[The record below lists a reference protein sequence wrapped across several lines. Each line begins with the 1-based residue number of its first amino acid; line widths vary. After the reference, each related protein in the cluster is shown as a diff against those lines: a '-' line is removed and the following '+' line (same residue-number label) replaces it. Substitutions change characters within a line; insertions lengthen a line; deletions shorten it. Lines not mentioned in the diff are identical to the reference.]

1 MLPSVRRRR
10 TRSAFMTGYLRYRRL
25 LGQVYPP
32 RYSNLIKTIYRE
44 RSRRIVEVGVDKGYQ
59 ARLMIETASLN
70 HAASAV
76 EYFGFDLFGGER
88 GEGNV
93 LMRAEFSNRPSLVQ
107 QVQSRLRAT
116 GAQVRLFQGDTRTT
130 LKPAFA
136 EIGVPDLVFISGRGS
151 AAGVSSDWNAVRAA
165 IGQETIV
172 ILDDYHLEA
181 GPELEGVGCETVID
195 ALDPEEYAV
204 EQLRPVD
211 ALEETWGTRLVAM
224 VRVRRR
230 Q

>member
-1 MLPSVRRRR
+1 MLPSVGRRR
-10 TRSAFMTGYLRYRRL
+10 TRSAFMIGYLRYRRL

-32 RYSNLIKTIYRE
+32 RYSNLIKIVYRE
-44 RSRRIVEVGVDKGYQ
+44 RSRRIVEIGVDSGYR

-70 HAASAV
+70 HPASAV

-88 GEGNV
+88 GEGGV
-93 LMRAEFSNRPSLVQ
+93 LMRAEFSNRPSRVQ
-107 QVQSRLRAT
+107 QVQGRLRAT

-130 LKPAFA
+130 LRPAFA

-172 ILDDYHLEA
+172 VLDDYHVEA
-181 GPELEGVGCETVID
+181 GPELESAGCQRVIG
-195 ALDPEEYAV
+195 ALDPEEYEV

-211 ALEETWGTRLVAM
+211 VFEEAWGTRLVAM

-230 Q
+230 S